1 MKQQLTVPPHGL
13 LWQGT
18 YGAAISAASG
28 SFPGPQTPIPQLF
41 RQGPLSLLI
50 SMFRVLSTLPL
61 SLLNTAYLLAA
72 VRLQAHADMRVWREI
87 GGGFAGPD
95 AGTHAYAC
103 MLRA

>member
-50 SMFRVLSTLPL
+50 SMFRVLSRCLCP
-61 SLLNTAYLLAA
+61 SLTPYLLAA
-72 VRLQAHADMRVWREI
+72 VRHRPMQ
-87 GGGFAGPD
+87 
-95 AGTHAYAC
+95 T
-103 MLRA
+103 